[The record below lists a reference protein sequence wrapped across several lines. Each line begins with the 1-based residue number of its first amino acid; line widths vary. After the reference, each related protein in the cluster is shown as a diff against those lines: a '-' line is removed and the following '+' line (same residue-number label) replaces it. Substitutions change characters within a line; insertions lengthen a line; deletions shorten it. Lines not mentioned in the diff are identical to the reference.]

1 MGFYATD
8 QLEAVLEPC
17 QENLIPPS
25 KNRVWNFF
33 TTSETCTGFSE
44 SQPVESHQEKLPTPT
59 TTVSGVRYYG
69 YRYYLPEVGRW
80 PSRDPIGEIG
90 WWTIYKMKA
99 PSLQLLRMITTVVV
113 KSEPAAYLLLFNSPI
128 DRYDANGLVG
138 SCVCSSGSHSG
149 KKGKP
154 GYAPTVNGCGAANGA
169 AGQLVPNDPMSAFPP
184 HFSCPFTDACNNHDL
199 CYGWCNSDKSTCD
212 YNLYQAIQ
220 GACLTCYEAHF
231 PWWNPLGWIWLG
243 DCASLAG
250 IYYAAVS
257 AGGGSPFNDAQNEAC
272 EPCCCP

>member
-1 MGFYATD
+1 
-8 QLEAVLEPC
+8 
-17 QENLIPPS
+17 
-25 KNRVWNFF
+25 
-33 TTSETCTGFSE
+33 ETCTGFSE